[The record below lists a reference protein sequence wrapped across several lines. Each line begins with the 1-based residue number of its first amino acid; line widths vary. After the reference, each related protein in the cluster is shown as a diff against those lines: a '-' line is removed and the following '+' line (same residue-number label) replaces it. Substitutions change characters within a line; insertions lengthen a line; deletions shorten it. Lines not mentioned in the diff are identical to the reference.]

1 MFSYLYNLLRSF
13 QYFLIVNQNI
23 RKQKRYLDEKIY
35 PILEMA
41 KSIND
46 GTIDEE
52 DIKKIKLYGMAI
64 PAVLGEAYCT
74 YRDLPMNETERLSM
88 TCIGGITGLFDDLFD
103 RKNLSQEYIK
113 HLLDFPEEN
122 NTNNSNEKLLVKLYQ
137 LGLENSDKHDLIKKY
152 AQQVYEAQIASLKQL
167 QPNLSIREIEE
178 ITFDK
183 GGFSMLLY
191 RCGLA
196 GEMDANDYEL
206 LFNLG
211 AIGQFENDIF
221 DTYKDAQEGIKTFST
236 VLTSVAEVRERY
248 KNKILI
254 IFQLIEKSSYPS
266 PQKARFKHFTALVVC
281 SALVCLDQFNKISQR
296 TNGKFKVNEYS
307 RKELICDMQNPLK
320 ILKTL
325 HYAAIYAKI

>member
-103 RKNLSQEYIK
+103 RKNLSEEYIK

-152 AQQVYEAQIASLKQL
+152 AQQVY
-167 QPNLSIREIEE
+167 
-178 ITFDK
+178 DC
-183 GGFSMLLY
+183 LLY
-191 RCGLA
+191 TSRC
-196 GEMDANDYEL
+196 
-206 LFNLG
+206 
-211 AIGQFENDIF
+211 
-221 DTYKDAQEGIKTFST
+221 
-236 VLTSVAEVRERY
+236 V
-248 KNKILI
+248 
-254 IFQLIEKSSYPS
+254 
-266 PQKARFKHFTALVVC
+266 
-281 SALVCLDQFNKISQR
+281 
-296 TNGKFKVNEYS
+296 
-307 RKELICDMQNPLK
+307 
-320 ILKTL
+320 
-325 HYAAIYAKI
+325 